1 MYKLLLCWR
10 YLKTRYIALASIIS
24 VMLGVATLIAVNAV
38 MKGFAHETQDRLHG
52 FLSDLVLET
61 ASLEGLP
68 NADLYM
74 QRIRKV
80 AGQYI
85 DGMSP
90 TVVVPAMLGYTDHTG
105 RYITQQIMLI
115 GVAETTYASVSDFGG
130 FLQHPNNRKQ
140 LDFKLKEGAYDV

>member
-24 VMLGVATLIAVNAV
+24 VMLGVATMIVGQRGDEGVHSRNP
-38 MKGFAHETQDRLHG
+38 GSIHG
-52 FLSDLVLET
+52 ILSDMVLET

-90 TVVVPAMLGYTDHTG
+90 TVSSPRCWDTP
-105 RYITQQIMLI
+105 ITQADTLRSRSCSS
-115 GVAETTYASVSDFGG
+115 ASTRRPTPV
-130 FLQHPNNRKQ
+130 
-140 LDFKLKEGAYDV
+140 